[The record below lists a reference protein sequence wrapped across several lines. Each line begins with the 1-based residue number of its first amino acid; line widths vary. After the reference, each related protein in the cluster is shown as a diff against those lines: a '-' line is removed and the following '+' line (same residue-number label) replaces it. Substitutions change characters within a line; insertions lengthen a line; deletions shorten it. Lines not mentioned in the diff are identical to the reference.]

1 MVVDIV
7 GFQGQQ
13 QQQGE
18 ERRIYLVTDGC
29 KSKQTQRVYSSV
41 FNGFLKFINAYNNNN
56 NNPNLQGLIDLKSNV
71 IESKIISYLEYLRD
85 TKHLSYF
92 TIQTHYAAINH
103 FFEMNDITLKTK
115 KIRRFLPENE
125 SNHYDRPYSIPEIQQ
140 LLDKADIRSR
150 VIILLLASTGMRVRA
165 IPGLKLS
172 DIKYIDEFGL
182 YLIWVYNNS
191 RKDRYYTFC
200 TPECTNAIKAYLE
213 YRERLGEQIKD
224 SSPVIRNFISIDN
237 PFRTKAPR
245 SISVRTVQDIII
257 KLQKEAGLCDNN
269 NNNVMLCHGFRKT
282 YITTLDRVG
291 IQFSCR
297 EFLSG
302 HHLPNQDASYIR
314 ATEEDRL
321 KEYLKAA
328 DALTIDPTQRLQQ
341 KVKDLEGQQAQ
352 EIAQLSVKVKELD
365 EWAGRWKRFYQI
377 AQAGKKVYP
386 LKYWDGWDGD
396 EETRR
401 AVEEAFKPS

>member
-1 MVVDIV
+1 MDIV
-7 GFQGQQ
+7 GFEGQR
-13 QQQGE
+13 QQGE

-29 KSKQTQRVYSSV
+29 KSKQTQRVYRSV
-41 FNGFLKFINAYNNNN
+41 FNGFLKFINAYNKN
-56 NNPNLQGLIDLKSNV
+56 NNPNLQGLIDLKSTV

-92 TIQTHYAAINH
+92 TIQTHCAAIFH
-103 FFEMNDITLKTK
+103 FFEMNDIPLNVK

-140 LLDKADIRSR
+140 LLDKADIRSK
-150 VIILLLASTGMRVRA
+150 VILLLLASTGMRVGA

-200 TPECTNAIKAYLE
+200 TPECADAIKAYLE

-237 PFRTKAPR
+237 PFKAKASRP
-245 SISVRTVQDIII
+245 ISVRTVQDIII
-257 KLQKEAGLCDNN
+257 GLQKEAGLCDNN
-269 NNNVMLCHGFRKT
+269 NNVMLCHGFRKG
-282 YITTLDRVG
+282 YITTLDRAG
-291 IQFSCR
+291 IQFTTR
-297 EFLSG
+297 EYLSG

-328 DALTIDPTQRLQQ
+328 DALTINPTQRLKQENH
-341 KVKDLEGQQAQ
+341 DLKFTQAQ
-352 EIAQLSVKVKELD
+352 EIAQL
-365 EWAGRWKRFYQI
+365 
-377 AQAGKKVYP
+377 
-386 LKYWDGWDGD
+386 
-396 EETRR
+396 R
-401 AVEEAFKPS
+401 AEIKAWEPIKNGLP